1 MPTLRT
7 DKPHTH
13 LHTQAVESSI
23 AQVVQNNPGSRPH
36 HICILVLSTQW
47 NGGCLTPRAGKVR
60 CPWINACTKCI
71 WEEKVHLVDSEA
83 SAAGLRIFSFEVG
96 TMTTQTTL
104 GKGEG
109 GGGTIGRH
117 QKRLER
123 QWARVKQAKKKKSSS
138 ENSDVEQQMSE
149 YGAHLFGACCVN
161 GYANRQ
167 FSPSGRN
174 QHCQVSTMQPN
185 WR

>member
-1 MPTLRT
+1 
-7 DKPHTH
+7 
-13 LHTQAVESSI
+13 
-23 AQVVQNNPGSRPH
+23 
-36 HICILVLSTQW
+36 
-47 NGGCLTPRAGKVR
+47 
-60 CPWINACTKCI
+60 
-71 WEEKVHLVDSEA
+71 
-83 SAAGLRIFSFEVG
+83 
-96 TMTTQTTL
+96 MTTQTTL

-109 GGGTIGRH
+109 GGGHNREASEKVRATMSTS
-117 QKRLER
+117 QTS
-123 QWARVKQAKKKKSSS
+123 KKKKSSS